1 MQAVQPRP
9 GLFVRAN
16 AGKALA
22 PVQVMIER
30 DRIRFFAK
38 VLGYNSPIYHDT
50 RAAQA
55 AGYPDLLAPPSF
67 LMVVEAL
74 AEEERRRTEQQSW
87 YDFVGCDMRY
97 LLHGNEAYSYHGQIY
112 AGDALSLETAVSGF
126 EDKKGGALELCRLV
140 VRVSHPCRG
149 LLIEGRRTII
159 HRLA

>member
-9 GLFVRAN
+9 GLFIRAT

-22 PVQVMIER
+22 PVQVTVER

-38 VLGYNSPIYHDT
+38 VLSYDDPVYHDT

-74 AEEERRRTEQQSW
+74 AEEERRRSDQRSY

-97 LLHGNEAYSYHGQIY
+97 LLHGNEGYIYNGQIY
-112 AGDALSLETAVSGF
+112 AGDTLSFETTVAGF
-126 EDKKGGALELCRLV
+126 EDKKGGALELCKLV
-140 VRVSHPCRG
+140 LRVVHPRRG
-149 LLIEGRRTII
+149 LLIEGRRTLI